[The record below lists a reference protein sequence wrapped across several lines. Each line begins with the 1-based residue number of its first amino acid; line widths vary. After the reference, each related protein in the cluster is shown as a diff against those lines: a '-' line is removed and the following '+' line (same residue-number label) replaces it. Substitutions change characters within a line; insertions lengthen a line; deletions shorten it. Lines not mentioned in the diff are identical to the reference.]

1 MKKFLSIFLVLII
14 GMSVILSGCENTKD
28 NQSDL
33 SSQTDLADTNINA
46 NENAQVET
54 GTYVCEYKDY
64 ILYRNT
70 NDNGSLYR
78 YNVKDNSYI
87 KLFGENAFPF
97 LHSIK
102 VFEEMV
108 YFVTKTETDTSPT
121 LYRISINGGEAERLV
136 EHVCDDYAVTKDAI
150 YYTGFQCPCHNGADY
165 LLHKYT
171 FADKK
176 ADTLVDDK
184 KTYKQFNLKGD
195 KIYCLVISDNYTAYG
210 LACFDIKTET
220 TTTINTGKVKNDFQ
234 YAVSANGGKIIYLTF
249 NYTLYSYNIESGEFK
264 EIIKNPN
271 LIGLTAVAS
280 DDLMYF
286 WTSENRVKKAYQCKN
301 GIVSQYTAADFDND
315 IIEVIDGK
323 PVFFTSSNTNSVQ
336 IEGDNRLNVVV
347 KDS

>member
-14 GMSVILSGCENTKD
+14 GMSVILSGCENAKD
-28 NQSDL
+28 NQSDPL
-33 SSQTDLADTNINA
+33 SQTDPEATNITE

-87 KLFGENAFPF
+87 RLFGENAFPF

-108 YFVTKTETDTSPT
+108 YFVTKTETDTTPT
-121 LYRISINGGEAERLV
+121 LYRISINGGKAERLI

-184 KTYKQFNLKGD
+184 RTYLQFNLIRINGAWFLT
-195 KIYCLVISDNYTAYG
+195 I
-210 LACFDIKTET
+210 TE
-220 TTTINTGKVKNDFQ
+220 
-234 YAVSANGGKIIYLTF
+234 
-249 NYTLYSYNIESGEFK
+249 
-264 EIIKNPN
+264 
-271 LIGLTAVAS
+271 
-280 DDLMYF
+280 
-286 WTSENRVKKAYQCKN
+286 
-301 GIVSQYTAADFDND
+301 
-315 IIEVIDGK
+315 
-323 PVFFTSSNTNSVQ
+323 
-336 IEGDNRLNVVV
+336 
-347 KDS
+347 